1 MNQAL
6 STASILIDPV
16 TNWYQQ
22 YTNNAT
28 TNLFYR
34 VSSTSLAPWNNMAKE
49 EELEYSD
56 TKKITFNVESE
67 EIEEVNN
74 PHPTTDIESNGVTVR
89 IYEQDT
95 DRGKWGNQIEFVL
108 AAIGFAV
115 GLGNVWRFPYLCQ
128 KNGGG
133 KCIELYHIYFW
144 TRSVLL
150 SASIVRCFTICAW
163 FHSYGFSVN
172 IAINSFL
179 SLDKSWEKVEKS
191 FGLNFG
197 LFRVLDTLQITSH
210 KCFFIFFF
218 LPKQSYTCLSTAYLH
233 FSRLLWKLDDNVVIF
248 DSFCCEFLIYFFDF
262 YVPYVL

>member
-1 MNQAL
+1 
-6 STASILIDPV
+6 
-16 TNWYQQ
+16 
-22 YTNNAT
+22 
-28 TNLFYR
+28 
-34 VSSTSLAPWNNMAKE
+34 MAKE

-133 KCIELYHIYFW
+133 KCIELYDIYFW

-150 SASIVRCFTICAW
+150 SASIVCE
-163 FHSYGFSVN
+163 GV
-172 IAINSFL
+172 L
-179 SLDKSWEKVEKS
+179 QP
-191 FGLNFG
+191 
-197 LFRVLDTLQITSH
+197 VLDSTVMVFQLTSP
-210 KCFFIFFF
+210 
-218 LPKQSYTCLSTAYLH
+218 LTA
-233 FSRLLWKLDDNVVIF
+233 S
-248 DSFCCEFLIYFFDF
+248 
-262 YVPYVL
+262 